1 MKLRLGNDSP
11 LGRLVGRLLELIG
24 LNLLW
29 VVCCLPVV
37 TAGAATCALH
47 FVLSPQR
54 GENEGA
60 FRCYFRSFRRNFKIA
75 TFLWLPV
82 LVLGLLVLL
91 CLRLV
96 SFWEGAARMVGI
108 VFFCFPALLLLM
120 IAGYGFPLLARFEIP
135 ARYLVENA
143 LFLALAH
150 FPRTLAV
157 VGLTLLPVAVWFL
170 LPPAALSLIFVWV
183 PVGFSLTALW
193 IERILEPVFAP
204 FLDGTGE
211 EERP

>member
-24 LNLLW
+24 LDLLW

-54 GENEGA
+54 GEERA
-60 FRCYFRSFRRNFKIA
+60 FRCYFRSFRQNFKAA
-75 TFLWLPV
+75 TLLWLPV
-82 LVLGLLVLL
+82 LVLGVLVLL

-96 SFWEGAARMVGI
+96 SFWEGAARTAGI

-135 ARYLVENA
+135 PRLLVENA

-170 LPPAALSLIFVWV
+170 FPPAAVCLIFVWV

-204 FLDGTGE
+204 FMDGAGE
-211 EERP
+211 EEKP

>member
-1 MKLRLGNDSP
+1 MKLRMSNDSP
-11 LGRLVGRLLELIG
+11 IGRLVGRVLELVG

-54 GENEGA
+54 EADEGA
-60 FRCYFRSFRRNFKIA
+60 FHCFFRSFRRNFKQA
-75 TFLWLPV
+75 TILWLPL
-82 LVLGLLVLL
+82 LVLGVLVLL

-96 SFWEGAARMVGI
+96 SFWEGTARTAGI
-108 VFFCFPALLLLM
+108 VFFCCPALLLLM

-135 ARYLVENA
+135 TRLLAENA
-143 LFLALAH
+143 LLLALAH

-157 VGLTLLPVAVWFL
+157 VGLTLLPAAVWFFF
-170 LPPAALSLIFVWV
+170 PPAALSLVFVWV

-204 FLDGTGE
+204 FRDGAGE
-211 EERP
+211 EGPS

>member
-1 MKLRLGNDSP
+1 MRLKLSNDSP
-11 LGRLVGRLLELIG
+11 AGQIVNRLLELAA
-24 LNLLW
+24 LNLVW
-29 VVCCLPVV
+29 MACCLPVV

-54 GENEGA
+54 EADEGA
-60 FRCYFRSFRRNFKIA
+60 LRCFFRSFRRNFRQA
-75 TFLWLPV
+75 TLLWLPL
-82 LVLGLLVLL
+82 LVLGALALL

-96 SFWEGAARMVGI
+96 SFWTGAMRTAGI
-108 VFFCFPALLLLM
+108 VFFCCPTLLLLM

-135 ARYLVENA
+135 TKHLAEDA
-143 LFLALAH
+143 LLLALAH

-157 VGLTLLPVAVWFL
+157 VGLTLLPAAVWFFL
-170 LPPAALSLIFVWV
+170 PAAVLCLLFVWV

-204 FLDGTGE
+204 FRADGEGQ
-211 EERP
+211 